1 MSVTAYCVSGTTK
14 SGQQTRPGIVAAD
27 PRVLPLGS
35 VIRVEGVSEPHEGTY
50 TVADTGAAVKGH
62 IIDIYIKDCAAA
74 RRFGRQEAQVSIESL
89 PETDD

>member
-35 VIRVEGVSEPHEGTY
+35 VIRVEGVSEPHEGT
-50 TVADTGAAVKGH
+50 
-62 IIDIYIKDCAAA
+62 
-74 RRFGRQEAQVSIESL
+74 
-89 PETDD
+89 